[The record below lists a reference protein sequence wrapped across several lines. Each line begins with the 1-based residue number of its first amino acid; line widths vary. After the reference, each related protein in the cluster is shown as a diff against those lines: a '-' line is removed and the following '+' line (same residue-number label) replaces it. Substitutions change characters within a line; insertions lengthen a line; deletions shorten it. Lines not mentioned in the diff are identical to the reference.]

1 MLKAGKGV
9 VVPKLGS
16 FTFSATHVDMAG
28 TTNPDLHNRQERTPV
43 FLVAKDFAGGVPLR
57 TAIAGGAGE
66 GPLRPFELKGS
77 SGIIPQVK
85 INYFEVATL
94 TGGQA
99 TKDACRAQ
107 CELIYKKCA
116 EQARKGEPVSEA
128 IPHVGKLQVR
138 GGLAGVIFDSSL
150 MAETRGQTAKG
161 FVDKLFATNN
171 NLMNNKL
178 FEHNPQKA

>member
-9 VVPKLGS
+9 VVPKFGS
-16 FTFSATHVDMAG
+16 FAFTPMHVDLAG
-28 TTNPDLHNRQERTPV
+28 TTNPDVRDRQERTPV

-57 TAIAGGAGE
+57 TGIVGGAKDG
-66 GPLRPFELKGS
+66 RMRAYELKGS

-94 TGGQA
+94 TGSQA

-107 CELIYKKCA
+107 CELIYKKCSD
-116 EQARKGEPVSEA
+116 QARRGELVSEA
-128 IPHVGKLQVR
+128 IPHVGKLQIR
-138 GGLAGVIFDSSL
+138 GGLAGVIFDSNL
-150 MAETRGQTAKG
+150 AEETLGRTAKG
-161 FVDKLFATNN
+161 FADKLFATNN

-178 FEHNPQKA
+178 L